1 MKLTVP
7 STAIKSHFLKSLP
20 LNTVYKDPRNEH
32 IYEIQEKKFGSSF
45 SKIAVPY
52 FGQKEFIEIQVPDKY
67 MKMENPERAN
77 IMLKMKERMLQ
88 LEDLNTQLMSKLNT
102 KSCLEQITEVL
113 AGSKY
118 YETDSEIFK
127 IENGIVF
134 YLRRKDVEGNLKQ
147 CLDEFVVKVLNN
159 PSKLS
164 KIMDRQQMFQQKLFN
179 LLYPAKDGN

>member
-52 FGQKEFIEIQVPDKY
+52 FGQKEYIEVEVPDKY

-88 LEDLNTQLMSKLNT
+88 LETLNTQLIAKLNT
-102 KSCLEQITEVL
+102 KSCLEQIIEVL
-113 AGSKY
+113 DGNKY
-118 YETDSEIFK
+118 YETESEIFK
-127 IENGIVF
+127 IDNGIVF

-147 CLDEFVVKVLNN
+147 CLDEFVVRVSKN

-164 KIMDRQQMFQQKLFN
+164 KIMERQQSFQKKLFN
-179 LLYPAKDGN
+179 LLCPAHNSN